1 MNFKE
6 YVPLAMRT
14 CKSFP
19 TADHI
24 NHMCLG
30 IVGEMGELVDQI
42 KKAYVYGK
50 AIDQVNIIEEVG
62 DVAYYTAGLVQCFPA
77 LADWLDSDELK
88 QSINYEKLEVAR
100 ENITR
105 TILLNAMSAA
115 NLAVDLTMFADNDN
129 LQDTDAEE
137 VAKTLGTALFA
148 TAVLLEV
155 DLSQAC
161 EVNIAKL
168 AKRYGDKY
176 SDYAAINRDI
186 DAERAVLEAGTA
198 TGEATA

>member
-6 YVPLAMRT
+6 YAPLAMRT
-14 CKSFP
+14 CKELP

-30 IVGEMGELVDQI
+30 IVGEMGELVDAI

-50 AIDQVNIIEEVG
+50 GVDQTNIVEEIG
-62 DVAYYTAGLVQCFPA
+62 DVSWYTAGLVQCFPA
-77 LADWLDSDELK
+77 LADWLDGDELK

-100 ENITR
+100 ESITR
-105 TILLNAMSAA
+105 TILLNTMSAA
-115 NLAVDLTMFADNDN
+115 NLAVDLMMFADDDN
-129 LQDTDAEE
+129 LQDANAEQ
-137 VAKTLGTALFA
+137 VAKALGTALFA

-155 DLSQAC
+155 DLAGAY

-186 DAERAVLEAGTA
+186 DAERAVLEAGTKA
-198 TGEATA
+198 

>member
-6 YVPLAMRT
+6 YAPLAMRT
-14 CKSFP
+14 CKELP

-30 IVGEMGELVDQI
+30 IVGEMGELVDAI

-50 AIDQVNIIEEVG
+50 GIDQTNIVEEIG
-62 DVAYYTAGLVQCFPA
+62 DVSWYTAGLVQHFPT

-88 QSINYEKLEVAR
+88 QSVNYEKLEVAR
-100 ENITR
+100 KNVTR
-105 TILLNAMSAA
+105 TILLNTMSAA
-115 NLAVDLTMFADNDN
+115 NLAVDLMMLADNDD
-129 LQDTDAEE
+129 LQDTEAEQ
-137 VAKTLGTALFA
+137 VAKALGTALFA
-148 TAVLLEV
+148 TAVLLDV
-155 DLSQAC
+155 DLAGAY

-186 DAERAVLEAGTA
+186 DAERAVLEAGTKA
-198 TGEATA
+198 

>member
-6 YVPLAMRT
+6 YVPLAMQT
-14 CKSFP
+14 CKPLP

-62 DVAYYTAGLVQCFPA
+62 DVAYYTAGLVQYFPA
-77 LADWLDSDELK
+77 LADWMDSDKLK
-88 QSINYEKLEVAR
+88 QSVDYEKLEVAR
-100 ENITR
+100 KNVTR

-115 NLAVDLTMFADNDN
+115 NLAADLMMFADDDN
-129 LQDTDAEE
+129 LQDINAEQ
-137 VAKTLGTALFA
+137 VAKALGTSLFA

-155 DLSQAC
+155 DLAEAL

-186 DAERAVLEAGTA
+186 DAERAVLEAGTKA
-198 TGEATA
+198 

>member
-6 YVPLAMRT
+6 YAPLAMRT
-14 CKSFP
+14 CKELP

-30 IVGEMGELVDQI
+30 IVGEMGELVDAI

-50 AIDQVNIIEEVG
+50 GVDQTNIVEEIG
-62 DVAYYTAGLVQCFPA
+62 DVSWYTAGLVQYFPA

-100 ENITR
+100 ESITR
-105 TILLNAMSAA
+105 TILLNTMSAA
-115 NLAVDLTMFADNDN
+115 NLAVDLMMFADDDN
-129 LQDTDAEE
+129 LQDANAEQ
-137 VAKTLGTALFA
+137 VAKALGTALFA

-155 DLSQAC
+155 DLAGAY

-186 DAERAVLEAGTA
+186 DAERAVLEAGTKA
-198 TGEATA
+198 

>member
-14 CKSFP
+14 CKSLP

-30 IVGEMGELVDQI
+30 IVGEMGELVDAI

-50 AIDQVNIIEEVG
+50 GIDQTNIVEEIG
-62 DVAYYTAGLVQCFPA
+62 DVSWYTAGLVQHFPT
-77 LADWLDSDELK
+77 LADWMDSDELK
-88 QSINYEKLEVAR
+88 QSVNYEKLEVAR
-100 ENITR
+100 KNVTR
-105 TILLNAMSAA
+105 AILLNAMSTA
-115 NLAVDLTMFADNDN
+115 NLAVDLMMFADNDN

-137 VAKTLGTALFA
+137 VVKTLGTSLFA
-148 TAVLLEV
+148 TAVLLDV
-155 DLSQAC
+155 DLAEAF

-186 DAERAVLEAGTA
+186 DAERAVLEAGTKA
-198 TGEATA
+198 

>member
-14 CKSFP
+14 CKSLP

-30 IVGEMGELVDQI
+30 IVGEMGELVDAI

-50 AIDQVNIIEEVG
+50 GIDQTNTVEEIG
-62 DVAYYTAGLVQCFPA
+62 DVSWYTAGLVQHFPT

-88 QSINYEKLEVAR
+88 QSVNYEKLEVAR
-100 ENITR
+100 KNVTR
-105 TILLNAMSAA
+105 TILLNTMSAA
-115 NLAVDLTMFADNDN
+115 NLAVDLMMLADNDD
-129 LQDTDAEE
+129 LQDTEAEQ
-137 VAKTLGTALFA
+137 VAKALGTALFA
-148 TAVLLEV
+148 TAVLLDV
-155 DLSQAC
+155 DLAGAY

-186 DAERAVLEAGTA
+186 DAERAVLEAGTKA
-198 TGEATA
+198 